1 MENRRISIA
10 FIGFFRWL
18 AGRLSG
24 AAAFQAQAQ
33 AQVPE
38 RVQSNNRGLDS
49 WLDKRL
55 VFYFRRK
62 RRRDGIV
69 MDIGN
74 LTVSTDML
82 IGLAAGAGISLV
94 RGILVKAVIGLAT
107 TYLLVGGNV
116 DLNQLYRS
124 VVGLIP

>member
-1 MENRRISIA
+1 
-10 FIGFFRWL
+10 
-18 AGRLSG
+18 
-24 AAAFQAQAQ
+24 
-33 AQVPE
+33 
-38 RVQSNNRGLDS
+38 
-49 WLDKRL
+49 
-55 VFYFRRK
+55 
-62 RRRDGIV
+62 